1 MDIDAHIMEYFRVKK
16 GDIPPYTGWLKSSRA
31 DMAKVMAVA
40 GYKEGAEIG
49 VCKGGHALQLFKIIP
64 GLHLYC
70 IDPWTKYSVR
80 NSQKMQDENYKTT
93 CVRLK
98 DRNASILTKTST
110 QALAD
115 IEDGALDFI
124 YIDGLHTFDAVMGDL
139 INWAPKVKIGGM
151 IAGHDYYAFY
161 RSGVIEAVNAYTRAH
176 GVDAWYLTRELQA
189 TFFWVKKHND

>member
-1 MDIDAHIMEYFRVKK
+1 MDIDAHIMEYFRIKK

-49 VCKGGHALQLFKIIP
+49 VAKGRHARQLFKLIP
-64 GLHLYC
+64 DLHLYC
-70 IDPWTKYSVR
+70 IDPWMKYSVR
-80 NSQKMQDENYKTT
+80 NDQDMQDANYERT
-93 CVRLK
+93 CTRLQNC
-98 DRNASILTKTST
+98 NATILRKTST
-110 QALAD
+110 AALDDVA
-115 IEDGALDFI
+115 DGALDFV
-124 YIDGLHTFDAVMGDL
+124 YIDGMHTFDFVMTDL

-161 RSGVIEAVNAYTRAH
+161 RSGVIEAVNAYVRTH